1 MKRWSPPGRTRH
13 AQGMAYFGVRGG
25 DVVVEVAVFRGLV
38 DLMLDHPGLDDGAV
52 RLLNEER
59 EVGALSFDLVPP
71 ALREQLESA
80 LAWAC
85 DAAAAGKRSS
95 RSGDEV
101 AEPERLMHGADAV
114 RAHLTE

>member
-1 MKRWSPPGRTRH
+1 
-13 AQGMAYFGVRGG
+13 MAYFGMRGG

-38 DLMLDHPGLDDGAV
+38 DLMLDHPGLDEGAL

-59 EVGALSFDLVPP
+59 EVGALSFDLVNP
-71 ALREQLESA
+71 ALREELESA

-85 DAAAAGKRSS
+85 DAAAAGKRSP

-101 AEPERLMHGADAV
+101 ADPERLMQGADAV

>member
-1 MKRWSPPGRTRH
+1 
-13 AQGMAYFGVRGG
+13 MAYFGVRGG

-52 RLLNEER
+52 RLLTDER
-59 EVGALSFDLVPP
+59 EVGALSFDLVKPE
-71 ALREQLESA
+71 LREQLEAA

-95 RSGDEV
+95 RSGDDV
-101 AEPERLMHGADAV
+101 AEPERLVHGAEAV
-114 RAHLTE
+114 RGHLAG